1 MFERKKKHCI
11 SWCGPT
17 DSHRFET
24 MDEGGDERVWRRRID
39 VL

>member
-1 MFERKKKHCI
+1 MFKRKKKHCI

-24 MDEGGDERVWRRRID
+24 MEEGVMRGCGEEE
-39 VL
+39 